1 VVVADGLT
9 LTAVPLVAAMLPGV
23 ITPEPPLNVGT
34 KLELAPASIVVG
46 VALKPFISGG
56 GPVISELPPP
66 HPAKSKMAT
75 LTTTVN
81 ITEVTLRFMT
91 TSIGA
96 AEFGVTDG

>member
-23 ITPEPPLNVGT
+23 ITPEPPLNVGN

-46 VALKPFISGG
+46 VAPKPFISG
-56 GPVISELPPP
+56 GPVISELAPP

-91 TSIGA
+91 ASIYA
-96 AEFGVTDG
+96 AEFRVTDG